1 VTAKLWIK
9 ILRCSQAA
17 NFLFANKGTGEGFS
31 EVLATGSQQRHCIHI
46 VDKDGN
52 TPLTELGQL
61 FLVSKSSDI
70 NSKTEGVNDVI
81 EV

>member
-1 VTAKLWIK
+1 
-9 ILRCSQAA
+9 
-17 NFLFANKGTGEGFS
+17 
-31 EVLATGSQQRHCIHI
+31 

-61 FLVSKSSDI
+61 FLVSKLSDI

-81 EV
+81 

>member
-1 VTAKLWIK
+1 VIAKLWIK

-17 NFLFANKGTGEGFS
+17 SFLFASIGIGEGFS
-31 EVLATGSQQRHCIHI
+31 EVLATGSQQTHYIRT

-61 FLVSKSSDI
+61 FLVSKLSDI
-70 NSKTEGVNDVI
+70 
-81 EV
+81 